1 VAPALPE
8 STVEGHPN
16 EAPGGRPATSWSRR
30 SRARCAAVRPGWALA
45 VAVVAGFTQGSPLH
59 ARQVAEICPAGRI
72 GSITIENSSVFD
84 EDAAA
89 GESRLAP
96 LYRLANTLHVQTQP
110 EVVERELLFAVG
122 DCYDVEQLRDTE
134 RLLRQFGFLADAN
147 VYGIRQPDGTVR
159 VVVDTQDEWSAR
171 VEPVVSAGSGGL
183 SGLRLVEDNL
193 VGTGRRLALFYER
206 EAEERVFG
214 AAYATPQFFRTRW
227 NMGLSVAKTEVGY
240 SYGQAVTYPF
250 VAEVGRRAF
259 RQSIQ
264 RDERFF
270 ELLVPRGGDLVTL
283 LVPLSLERMEVAA
296 AMRWGGERYRQ
307 SLLGGSLSSES
318 VSFPQP
324 ARFAREGLHHPAGA
338 PPEDLEWAP
347 FSSVRLTALV
357 GQRSIFFV
365 QRRALDTVEGTEDV
379 QLGLEAEVALGP
391 TIPWL
396 SEDQDVALGLG
407 LLAAGEAGGR
417 LLVGATFTFE
427 ARRASGG
434 GEGVP
439 EWNDVLTE
447 LDTWGYYRSSPEA
460 RQTLVASLSGVGGWH
475 PRTPFQL
482 TLGGGAG
489 LRGHPR
495 HMEPGGRRINGSLEH
510 RASLG
515 WPLPDL
521 FDLGSVVFV
530 DAGRIWAADVPFGQD
545 SPLRASAGFGIR
557 AAFPPGSRQT
567 FRADVGWPL
576 VRGAGARDAV
586 LSVGVGQAI
595 GRVAS
600 RRDPQLVRSTRYGL
614 RRTDFLLNGRRP

>member
-1 VAPALPE
+1 MWSGSLRFR
-8 STVEGHPN
+8 
-16 EAPGGRPATSWSRR
+16 APGGGIR
-30 SRARCAAVRPGWALA
+30 SALA
-45 VAVVAGFTQGSPLH
+45 AAIAAGLAQTSPLH
-59 ARQVAEICPAGRI
+59 ADQVMGVCPEGRI
-72 GSITIENSSVFD
+72 GSIVIENSSVFD
-84 EDAAA
+84 EETAA

-96 LYRLANTLHVQTQP
+96 LYRLANTLHVQTRA
-110 EVVERELLFAVG
+110 EVVERELLFAAG

-134 RLLRQFGFLADAN
+134 RLLRQFAFLADAN

-214 AAYATPQFFRTRW
+214 AAYATPQLFRTRW
-227 NMGLSVAKTEVGY
+227 NMGLQLAKTEVGL

-250 VAEVGRRAF
+250 IAEIGRWAF
-259 RQSIQ
+259 RQSIE
-264 RDERFF
+264 RDDRFF
-270 ELLVPRGGDLVTL
+270 ELVAPRGGGLVTL
-283 LVPLSLERMEVAA
+283 LVPLSRQRMEAAA

-324 ARFAREGLHHPAGA
+324 ARFAREGPHHPAGA

-357 GQRSIFFV
+357 GQRNIFFV

-379 QLGLEAEVALGP
+379 QLGFEAEAALGP
-391 TIPWL
+391 AIPWV
-396 SEDQDVALGLG
+396 SDDQDVAFGLG
-407 LLAAGEAGGR
+407 LLAAGEAGRR
-417 LLVGATFTFE
+417 LLVGASFTFE

-434 GEGVP
+434 GDGVS

-447 LDTWGYYRSSPEA
+447 LDTWGYYHSSPEA
-460 RQTLVASLSGVGGWH
+460 RQTVVASLSGVGGWH

-495 HMEPGGRRINGSLEH
+495 HMEAGGRRINGSLEH

-515 WPLPDL
+515 WPLPEL

-530 DAGRIWAADVPFGQD
+530 DGGRIWAADVPFGQD
-545 SPLRASAGFGIR
+545 SPFRASGGFGIR

-576 VRGAGARDAV
+576 VRGAGLRDAV

-595 GRVAS
+595 GRLAA

-614 RRTDFLLNGRRP
+614 RRSDFLLNGRSP